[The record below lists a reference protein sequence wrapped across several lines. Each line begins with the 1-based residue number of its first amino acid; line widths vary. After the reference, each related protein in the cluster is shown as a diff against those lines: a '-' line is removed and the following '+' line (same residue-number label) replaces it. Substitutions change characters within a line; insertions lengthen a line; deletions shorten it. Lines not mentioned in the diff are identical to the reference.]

1 MESKFIPV
9 RGNPS
14 SPTKNTDYPFWVI
27 GIFLCAEDG
36 VEVYPRQGKSIF
48 PHQKNRLALQGGFS
62 MKSVLRTGEILPC
75 RMQYAPRVKSLRRWV
90 DGFPFTQAKQRF
102 HLPATAGDFT
112 VRMHDLIK
120 RVHAMAEN
128 KLTDLSMDFAVQT
141 LQLCETIH
149 SHSALAN
156 QLERSSTSIGANIR
170 EASYAHGKADFIAKL
185 QIALKKCYET
195 EYWLELFQRAGIA
208 DLDSIDPLR
217 RASGTIRR
225 MLIASVNTAKK
236 NRT

>member
-1 MESKFIPV
+1 
-9 RGNPS
+9 
-14 SPTKNTDYPFWVI
+14 
-27 GIFLCAEDG
+27 
-36 VEVYPRQGKSIF
+36 
-48 PHQKNRLALQGGFS
+48 
-62 MKSVLRTGEILPC
+62 
-75 RMQYAPRVKSLRRWV
+75 
-90 DGFPFTQAKQRF
+90 
-102 HLPATAGDFT
+102 
-112 VRMHDLIK
+112 
-120 RVHAMAEN
+120 MAEN

-149 SHSALAN
+149 SHSALVN

-185 QIALKKCYET
+185 QIALKECYET

-225 MLIASVNTAKK
+225 MPIASVNTAKK
-236 NRT
+236 NRTCPACPSTPWAGFSFAPLTLPVHTAAAPAPGATGRSPARRNSRRTPSVRHAHTAIDTPPPTPAAAQSTPHIAASASPLFYRKFFMRLNNFCIRLYSLG